1 MSVIVIT
8 ALNVLAVIK
17 ADNFSC
23 GCKIYEEILK
33 NMYLYQMH

>member
-1 MSVIVIT
+1 MSVIIVT
-8 ALNVLAVIK
+8 ALNVSKVIK

-23 GCKIYEEILK
+23 ECKIQEEILN